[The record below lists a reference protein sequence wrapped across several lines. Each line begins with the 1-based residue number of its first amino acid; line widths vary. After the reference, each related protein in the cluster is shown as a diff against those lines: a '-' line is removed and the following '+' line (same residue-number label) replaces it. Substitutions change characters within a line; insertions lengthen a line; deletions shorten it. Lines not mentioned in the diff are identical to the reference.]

1 MVAIKQGLT
10 DSHSFVSPLACA
22 EDNVPQRLFFSRS
35 DGASTRRPR
44 SSQVSGTPQR
54 WLCHEVSVF
63 LIHSETRLRKAAK
76 PHIRTFGG
84 FFFLFSYFSSSSV
97 LSSSLSRDG
106 LIFLPSAGSLPLLLL
121 MLNAAVASANPS
133 LSVYCGQA
141 RGFALQS
148 PAKLVN
154 SAGLSCRDLAVP
166 LLVSL

>member
-1 MVAIKQGLT
+1 MCPR
-10 DSHSFVSPLACA
+10 D
-22 EDNVPQRLFFSRS
+22 FFFFCSY
-35 DGASTRRPR
+35 GASTRRPR

-84 FFFLFSYFSSSSV
+84 FFFCLFSYFSSSSV

-106 LIFLPSAGSLPLLLL
+106 LIFLPSAGSLPLLMLL
-121 MLNAAVASANPS
+121 PTIMAERR
-133 LSVYCGQA
+133 
-141 RGFALQS
+141 RGFREPLAVSISRTGAGLR
-148 PAKLVN
+148 PAKPRKLVN